1 MGEPARDSYDLAVV
15 GGGIHGTAI
24 ARDAAGRG
32 LSVLLIERGDLGGET
47 SSASSK
53 LIHGGL
59 RYLEHLE
66 FRLVR
71 EALREREILLAT
83 APHLVEPMRF
93 VLPHTPSLRPAWMI
107 RLGLFLYDHLAR
119 RGSLEGSGAADL
131 AAGAYGAA
139 LQARWRKG
147 YVYSDCRT
155 DDARLVLANA
165 LAAGDR
171 GAEVATRTALVT
183 ARREDGRW
191 RLTLQPQGRA
201 TNAHAGERRAVSA
214 SSLVNAAGPW
224 AVDMLSEVRG
234 RPTRRR
240 LRLVKGSH
248 IVVPRLYE
256 GGHAYILQQDD
267 RRIVF
272 VIPYERD
279 FTMIGTTEVLLQRP
293 GPVSA
298 SDEEVA
304 YLCAASNAFLEPQVS
319 PADVVWSFAGTR
331 ALCDDGRADASAV
344 TRDYVLEL
352 DSEKGRAPLLSVFG
366 GKLTTARR
374 LAERAVDKLSPFHED
389 IGGRWTSEA
398 MLPGGELPGA
408 VGRDRIASFAAHLA
422 TTHPRLDGGLL
433 SGLARRHG
441 SEAANLLGDV
451 QDAAALG
458 RDFGGGL
465 TERELEWM
473 VTRQWARGAGDV
485 LWRRSKLGLVLDE
498 TQLGAV
504 AGWLE
509 ARLAR

>member
-1 MGEPARDSYDLAVV
+1 VGDVGRDTYDLAVV

-83 APHLVEPMRF
+83 APHLVAPMRF

-119 RGSLEGSGAADL
+119 RGSLPGSGAADL
-131 AAGAYGAA
+131 AAGPYGAA
-139 LQARWRKG
+139 LQERWRKG
-147 YVYSDCRT
+147 YVYSDCQT

-165 LAAGDR
+165 LSASDR

-183 ARREDGRW
+183 ARRADGRW
-191 RLTLQPQGRA
+191 SLTLQPQGRG
-201 TNAHAGERRAVSA
+201 TVAGERRAVTA

-248 IVVPRLYE
+248 VVVPRLYE

-279 FTMIGTTEVLLQRP
+279 FTMIGTTEVLLERP

-331 ALCDDGRADASAV
+331 ALCDDGRANASAV

-374 LAERAVDKLSPFHED
+374 LAERAVDKLSAFHD
-389 IGGRWTSEA
+389 GIGERWTGEA
-398 MLPGGELPGA
+398 KLPGGELPASEDGDRTEAFA
-408 VGRDRIASFAAHLA
+408 VRLAAA
-422 TTHPRLDGGLL
+422 HPRLDAELL

-441 SEAANLLGDV
+441 SEAANLLGDA
-451 QDAAALG
+451 QDPADLG
-458 RDFGGGL
+458 QAFGGGL

-473 VTRQWARGAGDV
+473 VSRQWARGAGDV

-498 TQLGAV
+498 SQLAAV

-509 ARLAR
+509 ARVPG